1 MRARSR
7 LIDGWLIAI
16 DNLVNGTTIVP
27 HEPVGDVLELFHI
40 EFDGHDVVD
49 AEGAPCES
57 LLEPAQEPC
66 APRIGFDGR
75 RREVAS
81 RLRSAVAPWFDRR
94 QPLDVIRDRLE
105 ERGKAP
111 QVS

>member
-40 EFDGHDVVD
+40 EFDGHDARVPGLVVTWQD
-49 AEGAPCES
+49 GREQPAGPPSGWPRPPGSSPSPGAPT
-57 LLEPAQEPC
+57 P
-66 APRIGFDGR
+66 
-75 RREVAS
+75 
-81 RLRSAVAPWFDRR
+81 
-94 QPLDVIRDRLE
+94 
-105 ERGKAP
+105 
-111 QVS
+111 